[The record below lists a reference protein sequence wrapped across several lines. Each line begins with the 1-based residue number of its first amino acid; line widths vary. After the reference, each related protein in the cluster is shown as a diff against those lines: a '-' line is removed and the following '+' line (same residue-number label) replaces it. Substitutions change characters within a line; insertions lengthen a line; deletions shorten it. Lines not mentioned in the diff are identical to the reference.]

1 MSDNE
6 QTLVRG
12 ATEEQQPTMD
22 NSEITGQS
30 EVSDQ
35 GEAMD
40 HSEVADQS
48 EVTQSEATDHS
59 DHEGPNEKG
68 DGKKVKGKKGQK
80 KPVRLNKDGK
90 RQKKKAFDSYA
101 TYIHRVL
108 KQVHPDVGMTSKSMN
123 IMDCFV
129 KDFFDK
135 IATQGA
141 DLLKHSKKVTF
152 SGDDVQAATR
162 LILPGELWKHAVAE
176 GTKALSKYKATLP
189 PPKPKKSKKAVAD
202 E

>member
-1 MSDNE
+1 MADNE
-6 QTLVRG
+6 QTLVSN
-12 ATEEQQPTMD
+12 ATEEHHELMD
-22 NSEITGQS
+22 NSEVTGQS
-30 EVSDQ
+30 EVNQSEVTDQ
-35 GEAMD
+35 SEIADQSEVMD
-40 HSEVADQS
+40 HSEVTGQ
-48 EVTQSEATDHS
+48 S
-59 DHEGPNEKG
+59 DHEMPNEKG
-68 DGKKVKGKKGQK
+68 DGKKVKGKKGPK

-152 SGDDVQAATR
+152 SGDDIQAATR
-162 LILPGELWKHAVAE
+162 LILPGELSKHAVAE
-176 GTKALSKYKATLP
+176 GTKALSKYKSTLP
-189 PPKPKKSKKAVAD
+189 PPKPKKSKKAVSD